1 MDAINSSITKCV
13 PAQHQCSIHN
23 TAHPIVRGVL
33 FIYLFIYLLTFS
45 LHLLQVNWGSSSQ
58 AFTFIQALRF
68 ARRLDGIDD
77 HVKNFRPHCLVLTGP
92 PQDRPNLTHLAS
104 QITKNVSL
112 MVYGNVI
119 KKEFGALPSN
129 TADTLWIRE
138 NKIKAFQAVTTGM
151 NACIFFPFLRRYDR
165 GGWQWPLILPLF
177 GFP

>member
-1 MDAINSSITKCV
+1 MSFIDIVKAAHADPFADTWYRRMLKWTSLSS
-13 PAQHQCSIHN
+13 
-23 TAHPIVRGVL
+23 
-33 FIYLFIYLLTFS
+33 LLIFS
-45 LHLLQVNWGSSSQ
+45 PHLLQVNWGSSSQ
-58 AFTFIQALRF
+58 AFTFIQALRYT
-68 ARRLDGIDD
+68 RRLDGIDD

-151 NACIFFPFLRRYDR
+151 NACIFFPLLRQYEMRTNHLRQSRTSRYPPVI
-165 GGWQWPLILPLF
+165 GLY
-177 GFP
+177 